1 MQPFAGA
8 GRMNSELAAAL
19 LDAVPMPL
27 VLIGRD
33 ERVTAIN
40 GAARDLFGTGGAG
53 RHYMTVLRAPPLIDC
68 VEAALRSGGAAEAR
82 HLASEAGRETEWR
95 VAARPLAGPG
105 PEGVLVSFE
114 DVTALAAA
122 GQMRRDFVTNVSH
135 ELKTPLTA
143 LSGFIE
149 TLGGAARED
158 PAARARFLEIMAREA
173 ERMNRLVDDLLS
185 LNRVE
190 SEERVRPRQRVDLA
204 ALAGAAL
211 LALRPMAGERG
222 VTLDLVGGETPHV
235 VTGDADQLTQ
245 VLTNLVENALKYA
258 ASGKLV
264 TVRLARD
271 ARDPAFQG
279 PGIRLE
285 VIDRGEGFDPVHIP
299 RLTERFYRIDTHRSR
314 AEGGTGLGLAIVKH
328 IVSRHRGRFRIE
340 SAPGQ
345 GSRFIV
351 SLPAA

>member
-1 MQPFAGA
+1 MQPFAETGPV
-8 GRMNSELAAAL
+8 NSELTAAL

-33 ERVTAIN
+33 ERVKALN
-40 GAARDLFGTGGAG
+40 AAARDLFGTGGAG

-149 TLGGAARED
+149 TLGGA
-158 PAARARFLEIMAREA
+158 AREA